1 MELKI
6 FDRDLNLIGILDSFS
21 SLIWNRKYNSVGDFQ
36 LNILF
41 TQELN
46 KLLKIDNI
54 IYKDNGEC
62 GYIVSKEIK
71 VEDDGT
77 ESIEVKG
84 KFILEYLERRII
96 FGTEDINSNL
106 VDAVY
111 SLINNNCIGCCFE
124 RIIPNLELGE
134 KLDSDILL
142 SKQISYGNLL
152 DTVKEILQP
161 HEIGL
166 KIDFNI
172 KEKKLIFKLYKGI
185 NRSINQKV
193 IAPVIFSRSFENVL
207 SQNYLE
213 SINNYKNV
221 ALVAGAGEGEKRKTL
236 LIGEA
241 SGLDRHEVYID
252 ARDIQDTKTIEKNG
266 ESIEQEIPHQE
277 YMNLLE
283 TRGKEKLAE
292 YYDSKTFD
300 SIINSNSNLI
310 YKQDYDLGDVVTFF
324 DRKWGITMD
333 TRITEISETYNK
345 QGMNINITF
354 GNDVPTLI
362 DIIKRK

>member
-46 KLLKIDNI
+46 ELLKIDNI
-54 IYKDNGEC
+54 IYKDNGEG

-84 KFILEYLERRII
+84 KFILGYLERRII
-96 FGTEDINSNL
+96 LGSEDLNSNII
-106 VDAVY
+106 DAVY
-111 SLINNNCIGCCFE
+111 TLINNNCIECSIE
-124 RIIPNLELGE
+124 RIIPNLILGE
-134 KLDSDILL
+134 KLDTDISL

-152 DTVKEILQP
+152 DAVKEILQP

-172 KEKKLIFKLYKGI
+172 KKKKLILKLYKGI

-213 SINNYKNV
+213 SISSYKNV

-241 SGLDRHEVYID
+241 SGLDRHEIYID

-266 ESIEQEIPHQE
+266 ESIEQEIPQQE

-324 DRKWGITMD
+324 DKKWGITMD
-333 TRITEISETYNK
+333 TRITEISETYNE